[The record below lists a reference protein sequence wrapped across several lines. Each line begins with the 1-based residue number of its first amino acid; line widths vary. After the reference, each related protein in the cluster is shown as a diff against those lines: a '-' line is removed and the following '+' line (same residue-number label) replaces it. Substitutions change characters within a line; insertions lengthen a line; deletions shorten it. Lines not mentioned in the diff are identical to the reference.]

1 MYAVSM
7 MSNLSAVRLDKQ
19 YSTFTG
25 TMFTASTG
33 GWAGDLIITGD
44 DVQLQRIT
52 MNGGD
57 DPVTFEID
65 VSNVKDLEVESI
77 NGGFTPIYLSD
88 AMLLP

>member
-1 MYAVSM
+1 
-7 MSNLSAVRLDKQ
+7 
-19 YSTFTG
+19 
-25 TMFTASTG
+25 MFTASTG

-77 NGGFTPIYLSD
+77 NCGFTPIYLSD

>member
-1 MYAVSM
+1 
-7 MSNLSAVRLDKQ
+7 
-19 YSTFTG
+19 
-25 TMFTASTG
+25 
-33 GWAGDLIITGD
+33 
-44 DVQLQRIT
+44 

>member
-1 MYAVSM
+1 
-7 MSNLSAVRLDKQ
+7 
-19 YSTFTG
+19 
-25 TMFTASTG
+25 
-33 GWAGDLIITGD
+33 
-44 DVQLQRIT
+44 

-77 NGGFTPIYLSD
+77 NCGFTPIYLSD